1 MWLCQPAACSWE
13 SWDCQDRNSRLPAW
27 IPQFAECAMEMFE
40 DISYACYRGRAICGR
55 LNNKAINQRG
65 WRMQGDRRGRGSP
78 LAAGV
83 SAAASL
89 AGTLLSTCVTVH
101 VSGLTRAVVIVSLHY
116 TRGDKHSIVLVLQCI
131 RNINTMFLIQR
142 VSIRKGR

>member
-1 MWLCQPAACSWE
+1 
-13 SWDCQDRNSRLPAW
+13 
-27 IPQFAECAMEMFE
+27 
-40 DISYACYRGRAICGR
+40 
-55 LNNKAINQRG
+55 
-65 WRMQGDRRGRGSP
+65 MQGDRRGRGSP

-101 VSGLTRAVVIVSLHY
+101 VSGLTSAVVIVSLHY
-116 TRGDKHSIVLVLQCI
+116 TRDKHPIVLTGQCI